1 MWMTSRVVWEF
12 ESDGSAG
19 QENESEG
26 GLGAVEAVGA
36 SDEKPDLGVE
46 PFMAAVGEPA
56 LGGGVDAGAVLTDGA
71 PGFDELGDAAALSS
85 CAPTIE
91 QLGCGGCV
99 QVAGEDFTERFLEFV
114 GAPKDSTC
122 AFHFPQGFHLGVGE
136 VGGIFQQRPA
146 GTLERL
152 GDALIRKRARGL
164 PRLAAH
170 GVEAARWRP

>member
-1 MWMTSRVVWEF
+1 MWMSSRVVWEF

-46 PFMAAVGEPA
+46 PFMAAVREPA
-56 LGGGVDAGAVLTDGA
+56 FGGGVDAGAVFTDGA
-71 PGFDELGDAAALSS
+71 PGLDELGDAAALSS

-99 QVAGEDFTERFLEFV
+99 KIASEDFAQRFLELV
-114 GAPKDSTC
+114 GAPKDSTR
-122 AFHFPQGFHLGVGE
+122 AFHFPQGLGLGVGE
-136 VGGIFQQRPA
+136 VGGIFQQRP
-146 GTLERL
+146 
-152 GDALIRKRARGL
+152 
-164 PRLAAH
+164 
-170 GVEAARWRP
+170 